1 MTSRQ
6 LFKDTCSGK
15 KTERPP
21 FWLMRQAGR
30 FLPEYRALKQKY
42 SFVEITQTP
51 ELAVEATL
59 QPIRRFDFDCAIVF
73 SDILVI
79 AEALGIPYS
88 FKEQGGI
95 RLEKT
100 VKTLHDIEEIEARIS
115 DVSQHLKY
123 VAQAVKML
131 RAELPE
137 KAIYGFCGSPWTVA
151 CYMLQG
157 ESVNGFPK
165 IFEFKKSNPKLFERL
180 MKALAEASKE
190 YAKMQIAEGIDAFQI
205 FDSHAG
211 LIEQNNY
218 FETSGKWI
226 KQIATEIKNKAT
238 SVVFANG
245 MSSRLHEVVKIDADF
260 YSLDSSKKLSEVR
273 KSFDV
278 GLQGNLP
285 PEILSDATPEIV
297 AQKTLD
303 VATDMLAL
311 DKHIFNLAHGIR
323 PDAKLEN
330 VEAMCQTLKSI
341 KYEHA

>member
-1 MTSRQ
+1 MTSLQ
-6 LFKDTCSGK
+6 LFKDTCAGK
-15 KTERPP
+15 KTHRPP
-21 FWLMRQAGR
+21 FWVMRQAGR

-79 AEALGIPYS
+79 AEALAMPYS

-100 VKTLHDIEEIEARIS
+100 IKTLSDIQQIESRL
-115 DVSQHLKY
+115 DNVCQHLQY
-123 VAQAVKML
+123 VAKTIKIL
-131 RAELPE
+131 RAELPH

-157 ESVNGFPK
+157 ESANGFPK
-165 IFEFKKSNPKLFERL
+165 IFEFKKSQPELFERL
-180 MKALAEASKE
+180 MNVLTKASVE
-190 YAKMQIAEGIDAFQI
+190 YAKMQISEGIDAFQI

-211 LIEQNNY
+211 LIEQNQY
-218 FETSGKWI
+218 FQTSGKWI
-226 KQIATEIKNKAT
+226 KQLVETIKPNVT

-245 MSSRLHEVVKIDADF
+245 MSARLNEVMEIDADF
-260 YSLDSSKKLSEVR
+260 YSLDSSKKLSEIR
-273 KSFDV
+273 KNFDIGV
-278 GLQGNLP
+278 QGNLP
-285 PEILSDATPEIV
+285 PEILSDSTPEVI
-297 AQKTLD
+297 AQKTLEL
-303 VATDMLAL
+303 AQDMLPYG
-311 DKHIFNLAHGIR
+311 KHIFNLAHGIR